1 MARAKKESAK
11 SAKKFI
17 QALDALEEERGI
29 SKQTVLDALKEALE
43 KSYKKN
49 YAGQEAIVNCVIDDQ
64 TGKIELYQTKH
75 VVDDVMDEDYELS
88 EEEAQEIDPKYK
100 VGDDVITE
108 VEPDVFGRLA
118 AIQTK
123 QILRQKIREAE
134 KEALYN
140 EYVDKKDD
148 IITGIVDRVEERFA
162 IINIGKTGA
171 LLPLKAQIP
180 GEKITE
186 GQHLKV
192 YVSDVEKTP
201 KGTHIAVSR
210 TDPGLVKR
218 LFELEVPEIYDGT
231 VEIKAVSREAGERSK
246 IAVYTDNEDIDP
258 IGSCVGPKG
267 VRVRNVVKEL
277 NDEMIDIVEWSDDPV
292 VFITNALSPAKVERV
307 KLHRADNSALAVV
320 ADDQLSLAIGKR
332 GQNARLA
339 VRLTG
344 WKIDIK
350 SMSEVIEEGI
360 DLDAEDDSYNEELY
374 EAMVQHEDEK
384 PEEES
389 FAEESF
395 DDESFDDE
403 PEQAET
409 PEEKP
414 AEEPE
419 PEEKSEEPE
428 AEEKPQEEE
437 QPKIDIEALREANEE
452 KDTDYV
458 KVIKADDDDEEEPDY
473 DPKYDEDIDYD
484 EYDKYY
490 DE

>member
-1 MARAKKESAK
+1 MAKVKETK
-11 SAKKFI
+11 SAKNFI
-17 QALDALEEERGI
+17 KALNALEEERGI
-29 SKQTVLDALKEALE
+29 SKQTVLDALSEALE

-49 YAGQEAIVNCVIDDQ
+49 YLGPDSIVKVHIDDV
-64 TGKIELYQTKH
+64 TGKIELFEIKH

-88 EEEAQEIDPKYK
+88 EEEAQEIDPKYH
-100 VGDDVITE
+100 VGDDVVTE
-108 VEPDVFGRLA
+108 VSPDVFGRLA

-171 LLPLKAQIP
+171 LLPVKAQIP
-180 GEKITE
+180 GEKLTE

-192 YVSDVEKTP
+192 YVSAVDKNT

-210 TDPGLVKR
+210 TEPGLVKR
-218 LFELEVPEIYDGT
+218 LFEAEVPEIYDGT
-231 VEIKAVSREAGERSK
+231 VEIKSVAREAGERSK
-246 IAVYTDNEDIDP
+246 IAVYTANPDIDP

-267 VRVRNVVKEL
+267 TRVQNVVNEL
-277 NDEMIDIVEWSDDPV
+277 NGEMIDIVEWNEDPV
-292 VFITNALSPAKVERV
+292 VFISNALSPAKVSHV
-307 KLHRADNSALAVV
+307 KLNKEDNSALVV
-320 ADDQLSLAIGKR
+320 VPDDQLSLAIGKK

-339 VRLTG
+339 VHLTN

-350 SMSEVIEEGI
+350 SQSEVAEEGI
-360 DLDAEDDSYNEELY
+360 DLSDNDDQDDLL
-374 EAMVQHEDEK
+374 AMMAGEGHD
-384 PEEES
+384 ES
-389 FAEESF
+389 FDSDESFDTDESFDDNESF
-395 DDESFDDE
+395 DDEDDGV
-403 PEQAET
+403 
-409 PEEKP
+409 
-414 AEEPE
+414 
-419 PEEKSEEPE
+419 
-428 AEEKPQEEE
+428 
-437 QPKIDIEALREANEE
+437 KIDIEALREANEE

-458 KVIKADDDDEEEPDY
+458 KVISEDDDEESEEKPDY

-490 DE
+490 D

>member
-1 MARAKKESAK
+1 MPARKKENTK
-11 SAKKFI
+11 SAKNFI
-17 QALDALEEERGI
+17 KALDALEEERGI

-88 EEEAQEIDPKYK
+88 EEEAQEIDPKYQ

-180 GEKITE
+180 GETIHE

-192 YVSDVEKTP
+192 YVSDVEKTT

-231 VEIKAVSREAGERSK
+231 VEIKSVSREAGERSK

-267 VRVRNVVKEL
+267 TRVRNVVEEL
-277 NDEMIDIVEWSDDPV
+277 NGEMIDIIEWSDDPV
-292 VFITNALSPAKVERV
+292 VFISNALSPAKVERV
-307 KLHRADNSALAVV
+307 KLHRADSSALAVV

-350 SMSEVIEEGI
+350 SLSEVEKEGI
-360 DLDAEDDSYNEELY
+360 DLDAEDDSFNDELY
-374 EAMVQHEDEK
+374 AAMTQHEDEE
-384 PEEES
+384 PSDES
-389 FAEESF
+389 FEDESF

-403 PEQAET
+403 ET
-409 PEEKP
+409 SS
-414 AEEPE
+414 A
-419 PEEKSEEPE
+419 E
-428 AEEKPQEEE
+428 AEEVKEEAE
-437 QPKIDIEALREANEE
+437 SEDKENEERTAPKIDIEALREANEA

-458 KVIKADDDDEEEPDY
+458 KVITADDDDDDEEDDDEPDY

-490 DE
+490 DQ